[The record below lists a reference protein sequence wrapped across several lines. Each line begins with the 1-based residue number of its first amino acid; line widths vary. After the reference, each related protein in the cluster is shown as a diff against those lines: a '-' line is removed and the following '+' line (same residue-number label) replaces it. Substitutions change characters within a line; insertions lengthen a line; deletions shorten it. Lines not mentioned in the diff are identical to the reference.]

1 MGKIMQ
7 KPAAWYQYSSSQLE
21 RELHT
26 NTERGLTEKKAAALA
41 SKYGKNQITQKKQ
54 DSLLKN
60 FFDQFKDFMIVTL
73 LIAAAISFGI
83 SWLQHEV
90 DFIEP
95 AIILAIVVINA
106 VLGVI
111 QEAKAKHSLEALKDL
126 SSPVALVIR
135 DGEMK
140 QIDSTLLVPGD
151 VIILEAG
158 NLVPA
163 DVRIVSAM
171 GLSIEESTL
180 TGETHPIEK
189 SVEPIQMDAVP
200 IAEQNNMAFSGTIVT
215 TGHGKAIVT
224 STGMNTQLGHIAG
237 MISEETP
244 PDTPLQK
251 KLSHTGKILGTVALL
266 ICLALFIIG
275 IFHRQPVFSMFMTS
289 VSLGV
294 AAIPESLPALVTI
307 MLSLG
312 VERMAKRKAIIRR
325 LPAVETLGS
334 ATVICSDKTGT
345 LTENKMTVMEE
356 YTMDTPEKLFT
367 YFGLCNHGIE
377 PMEKALLERAAAL
390 SVDISAECRKNRLI
404 DEFPFDSRRK
414 MMTTIH
420 KNRTGLISI
429 TKGAPEIIL
438 KRCDRILVNGDC
450 CPLTGSIRRNIDRIA
465 FSYAGDALRVLAVA
479 YRDDMGSSLRNDKAS
494 YERDMIFVGLA
505 GFIDPPRKEAEFAVA
520 KCRQAGIRPV
530 MITGDHKITAS
541 AIAVRLGICRH
552 PDQVM
557 TGSEL
562 DNINDAELSKVV
574 YKYPVFA
581 RVSPAHKVRLVKAFQ
596 QNGEVVAMTGD
607 GVNDAPAL
615 QKADIGCAMGK
626 SGTDV
631 AKNAADMILM
641 DDNFATIVDA
651 VEEGRGI
658 FQNIKKA
665 VHFLLSCNIGEIMT
679 IFVAILMGRSSP
691 LLPVQLL
698 FINLVTDS
706 FPAICLGLEPPE
718 KDIMKKPPMSA
729 TKGLFGGGGMF
740 TIIVEGMFIGSLALY
755 AYMLG
760 GDAAGR
766 TMCFAVLSLS
776 QLVHSMN
783 MRSSH
788 SLFRIGFFTNKKLL
802 FSVILCIA
810 MQCAVITLPTLQII
824 FKTTA
829 LSGIQWLMVIVLS
842 LLPIPLVELEKRRR

>member
-1 MGKIMQ
+1 MAKRTE
-7 KPAAWYQYSSSQLE
+7 WYQCSCEELAKQ
-21 RELHT
+21 LHT
-26 NTERGLTEKKAAALA
+26 DINRGLNEKRAASLRN
-41 SKYGKNQITQKKQ
+41 KYGKNQLAHKQ
-54 DSLLKN
+54 PDSILKH
-60 FFDQFKDFMIVTL
+60 FFDQFKDFMIITL
-73 LIAAAISFGI
+73 LVAAAISFGI
-83 SWLQHEV
+83 SCLEHRV

-95 AIILAIVVINA
+95 SIILAIVILNA
-106 VLGVI
+106 VLGVV
-111 QEAKAKHSLEALKDL
+111 QEAKARRSLEALKNL
-126 SSPVALVIR
+126 SAPLALVIR

-140 QIDSTLLVPGD
+140 QLDSTLLVPGD

-163 DVRIVSAM
+163 DARIVSVM

-180 TGETHPIEK
+180 TGETNPIEK
-189 SVEPIQMDAVP
+189 CTAPLRNVP
-200 IAEQNNMAFSGTIVT
+200 LPVAEQKNMAFSGTLVIS
-215 TGHGKAIVT
+215 GHGKAIVT
-224 STGMNTQLGHIAG
+224 ATGMSTELGHIAG
-237 MISEETP
+237 MIAEETP

-251 KLSHTGKILGTVALL
+251 KLNRTGKVLGTVALL

-275 IFHRQPVFSMFMTS
+275 IYNKQPIFSMFMTS

-345 LTENKMTVMEE
+345 LTENKMSVVQEF
-356 YTMDTPEKLFT
+356 TMDSAEALFT
-367 YFGLCNHGIE
+367 WFSLCNHGIE
-377 PMEKALLERAAAL
+377 PMEKALLEHASRLSLNPTAL
-390 SVDISAECRKNRLI
+390 NRKYRLVDEL
-404 DEFPFDSRRK
+404 PFDSKRK
-414 MMTTIH
+414 RMTTFHESSSGIV
-420 KNRTGLISI
+420 SV
-429 TKGAPEIIL
+429 TKGAPEIVL
-438 KRCDRILVNGDC
+438 KRCNRIAIDGQIK
-450 CPLTGSIRRNIDRIA
+450 PLTPSLRRKIDKTA
-465 FSYAGDALRVLAVA
+465 LDYASEALRVLAVA
-479 YRDDMGSSLRNDKAS
+479 YRDDIGSHLRSNKSS
-494 YERDMIFVGLA
+494 YENDLVFAGLA
-505 GFIDPPRKEAEFAVA
+505 GFIDPPRKEAEFAVS

-541 AIAVRLGICRH
+541 AIAHKLNICKH
-552 PDQVM
+552 AEQVL

-562 DNINDAELSKVV
+562 DEISDAELSKII

-596 QNGEVVAMTGD
+596 NNGEVVAMTGD

-679 IFVAILMGRSSP
+679 IFVAILLGKAAP

-718 KDIMKKPPMSA
+718 KDIMRQPPASA
-729 TKGLFGGGGMF
+729 GQSLFSGGGMF
-740 TIIVEGMFIGSLALY
+740 TIIVEGMFIGSLALF

-760 GDAAGR
+760 GDAAGS

-788 SLFRIGFFTNKKLL
+788 SLFKIGFFTNAKLL
-802 FSVILCIA
+802 FSVLLCIA
-810 MQCAVITLPTLQII
+810 LQCAVISLPTLQLI
-824 FKTTA
+824 FKTTS
-829 LSGIQWLMVIVLS
+829 LSAVQWFIVAVLA
-842 LLPIPLVELEKRRR
+842 LLPVPLVELEKRAK

>member
-1 MGKIMQ
+1 MQ
-7 KPAAWYQYSSSQLE
+7 KMTDWYKHSATELE
-21 RELHT
+21 RQFHT
-26 NTERGLTEKKAAALA
+26 SASLGLTEKRAKAYLE
-41 SKYGKNQITQKKQ
+41 KYGKNQLIQKKP
-54 DSLLKN
+54 DSLFKRFL
-60 FFDQFKDFMIVTL
+60 DQFKDFMIITL
-73 LIAAAISFGI
+73 LIAAAISFCI
-83 SWLQHEV
+83 SLLEHQV

-106 VLGVI
+106 ILGVM
-111 QEAKAKHSLEALKDL
+111 QEAKARRSLEALKHL
-126 SSPVALVIR
+126 SSPLALVMR

-140 QIDSTLLVPGD
+140 QVDSTLLVPGD

-163 DVRIVSAM
+163 DARILSVM

-189 SVEPIQMDAVP
+189 TENPLHREALP
-200 IAEQNNMAFSGTIVT
+200 IAEQKNMAFSGTLVVS
-215 TGHGKAIVT
+215 GHGRAIVT
-224 STGMNTQLGHIAG
+224 ATGMDTELGHIAG
-237 MISEETP
+237 MIAVETP

-251 KLSHTGKILGTVALL
+251 KLSHTGKLLGTLALI
-266 ICLALFIIG
+266 ICLILFIIG
-275 IFHRQPVFSMFMTS
+275 IVKNQPVFSMFMTS

-312 VERMAKRKAIIRR
+312 VERMARRNAIIRR

-345 LTENKMTVMEE
+345 LTENKMTVSRE
-356 YTMDTPEKLFT
+356 YTMDSSKRLFT
-367 YFGLCNHGIE
+367 YFALCNHGID
-377 PMEKALLERAAAL
+377 PMEKALLEYAKSL
-390 SVDISAECRKNRLI
+390 SIHTADEQKRHRII
-404 DEFPFDSRRK
+404 DEIPFDSKRK
-414 MMTTIH
+414 MMTTFHEYNGSIQ
-420 KNRTGLISI
+420 SI

-438 KRCDRILVNGDC
+438 RQCDNILIDGEIK
-450 CPLTGSIRRNIDRIA
+450 PLTPGLRRNIESMA
-465 FSYAGDALRVLAVA
+465 LSYASEALRVLALAFRKDLPKGFRTNKSA
-479 YRDDMGSSLRNDKAS
+479 YESSL
-494 YERDMIFVGLA
+494 IFVGLA
-505 GFIDPPRKEAEFAVA
+505 GFIDPPRKEAEFAVS

-530 MITGDHKITAS
+530 MITGDHRITAS
-541 AIAVRLGICRH
+541 AIAVKLGICRH
-552 PDQVM
+552 ADQVM
-557 TGSEL
+557 TGAEL
-562 DNINDAELSKVV
+562 DQLDDTRLSKII
-574 YKYPVFA
+574 YQYSVFA

-679 IFVAILMGRSSP
+679 IFIAILLGKASP

-718 KDIMKKPPMSA
+718 KDIMKNPPISA
-729 TKGLFGGGGMF
+729 AKGLFGGGGMF
-740 TIIVEGMFIGSLALY
+740 SIVVEGMFIGSLALF

-760 GDAAGR
+760 GNSAGS

-776 QLVHSMN
+776 QLVHSLN
-783 MRSSH
+783 MRSSY
-788 SLFRIGFFTNKKLL
+788 SIFQIGFFSNKKLL
-802 FSVILCIA
+802 FSVILCISL
-810 MQCAVITLPTLQII
+810 QCAVISVPTLQTI
-824 FKTTA
+824 FSTTS
-829 LSGIQWLMVIVLS
+829 LTTFQWFLVAVLA
-842 LLPIPLVELEKRRR
+842 LLPIPLVELEKRTR

>member
-1 MGKIMQ
+1 MAKRTE
-7 KPAAWYQYSSSQLE
+7 WYQCSCEELAKQ
-21 RELHT
+21 LHT
-26 NTERGLTEKKAAALA
+26 DINRGLNEKRAASLRN
-41 SKYGKNQITQKKQ
+41 KYGKNQLAHKQ
-54 DSLLKN
+54 PDSILKH
-60 FFDQFKDFMIVTL
+60 FFDQFKDFMIITL
-73 LIAAAISFGI
+73 LVAAAISFGI
-83 SWLQHEV
+83 SCLEHRV

-95 AIILAIVVINA
+95 SIILAIVILNA
-106 VLGVI
+106 VLGVV
-111 QEAKAKHSLEALKDL
+111 QEAKARRSLEALKNL
-126 SSPVALVIR
+126 SAPLALVIR

-140 QIDSTLLVPGD
+140 QLDSTLLVPGD

-163 DVRIVSAM
+163 DARIVSVM

-180 TGETHPIEK
+180 TGETNPIEK
-189 SVEPIQMDAVP
+189 CTAPLRNVP
-200 IAEQNNMAFSGTIVT
+200 LPVAEQKNMAFSGTLVIS
-215 TGHGKAIVT
+215 GHGKAIVT
-224 STGMNTQLGHIAG
+224 ATGMSTELGHIAG
-237 MISEETP
+237 MIAEETP

-251 KLSHTGKILGTVALL
+251 KLNRTGKVLGTVALL

-275 IFHRQPVFSMFMTS
+275 IYNKQPIFSMFMTS

-345 LTENKMTVMEE
+345 LTENKMSVVQEF
-356 YTMDTPEKLFT
+356 TMDSAEALFT
-367 YFGLCNHGIE
+367 WFSLCNHGIE
-377 PMEKALLERAAAL
+377 PMEKALLEHASRLSLNPTAL
-390 SVDISAECRKNRLI
+390 NRKYRLVDEL
-404 DEFPFDSRRK
+404 PFDSKRK
-414 MMTTIH
+414 RMTTFHESSSGIV
-420 KNRTGLISI
+420 SV
-429 TKGAPEIIL
+429 TKGAPEIVL
-438 KRCDRILVNGDC
+438 KRCNRIAIDGQIK
-450 CPLTGSIRRNIDRIA
+450 PLTPSLRRKIDKTA
-465 FSYAGDALRVLAVA
+465 LDYASEALRVLAVA
-479 YRDDMGSSLRNDKAS
+479 YRDDIGSHLRSNKSS
-494 YERDMIFVGLA
+494 YENDLVFAGLA
-505 GFIDPPRKEAEFAVA
+505 GFIDPPRKEAEFAVS

-541 AIAVRLGICRH
+541 AIAHKLNICKH
-552 PDQVM
+552 AEQVL

-562 DNINDAELSKVV
+562 DEISDAELSKII

-596 QNGEVVAMTGD
+596 NNGEVVAMTGD

-679 IFVAILMGRSSP
+679 IFVAILLGKAAP

-718 KDIMKKPPMSA
+718 KDIMRQPPA
-729 TKGLFGGGGMF
+729 TAGQSLFSGGGMF
-740 TIIVEGMFIGSLALY
+740 TIIVEGMFIGSLALF

-760 GDAAGR
+760 GDAAGS

-788 SLFRIGFFTNKKLL
+788 SLFKIGFFTNAKLL
-802 FSVILCIA
+802 FSVLLCIA
-810 MQCAVITLPTLQII
+810 LQCAVISLPTLQLI
-824 FKTTA
+824 FKTTS
-829 LSGIQWLMVIVLS
+829 LSAVQWFIVAVLA
-842 LLPIPLVELEKRRR
+842 LLPVPLVELEKRAK

>member
-1 MGKIMQ
+1 MGKNMA
-7 KPAAWYQYSSSQLE
+7 KKSECYQCSCEELAKQ
-21 RELHT
+21 LHT
-26 NTERGLTEKKAAALA
+26 DINRGLNEKCAASLRN
-41 SKYGKNQITQKKQ
+41 KYGKNQLAHKKP
-54 DSLLKN
+54 DSILKH
-60 FFDQFKDFMIVTL
+60 FFDQFRDFMIITL
-73 LIAAAISFGI
+73 LIAAAISFGV
-83 SWLQHEV
+83 SCLEHRV

-95 AIILAIVVINA
+95 SIILAIVILNA
-106 VLGVI
+106 ILGVV
-111 QEAKAKHSLEALKDL
+111 QEAKARRSLEALKNL
-126 SSPVALVIR
+126 SAPLALVIR

-140 QIDSTLLVPGD
+140 QLDSTLLVPGD
-151 VIILEAG
+151 IIILEAG

-163 DVRIVSAM
+163 DARIVSVM

-180 TGETHPIEK
+180 TGETNPIEK
-189 SVEPIQMDAVP
+189 CTTPLRNVSLPV
-200 IAEQNNMAFSGTIVT
+200 AEQKNMAFSGTLVIS
-215 TGHGKAIVT
+215 GHGKAIVT
-224 STGMNTQLGHIAG
+224 ATGMNTELGHIAG
-237 MISEETP
+237 MIAEETP

-251 KLSHTGKILGTVALL
+251 KLNRTGKVLGTVALL

-275 IFHRQPVFSMFMTS
+275 IYNKQPIFSMFMTS

-345 LTENKMTVMEE
+345 LTENRMTVVQEF
-356 YTMDTPEKLFT
+356 TLDSPETLFT
-367 YFGLCNHGIE
+367 WFSLCNHGIE
-377 PMEKALLERAAAL
+377 PMEKALLEHASHLSLNPAAL
-390 SVDISAECRKNRLI
+390 SRKYRLI
-404 DEFPFDSRRK
+404 DELPFDSKRK
-414 MMTTIH
+414 RMTTFHENSSGIV
-420 KNRTGLISI
+420 SV

-438 KRCDRILVNGDC
+438 KRCNRIAIDGQIR
-450 CPLTGSIRRNIDRIA
+450 PLTPSLRRKIDNTA
-465 FSYAGDALRVLAVA
+465 LDYANEALRVLAVA
-479 YRDDMGSSLRNDKAS
+479 YRDDIGSHLRSNKSS
-494 YERDMIFVGLA
+494 YENDLIFAGLA

-530 MITGDHKITAS
+530 MITGDHKITAA
-541 AIAVRLGICRH
+541 AIARKLNICKNTE
-552 PDQVM
+552 QVL
-557 TGSEL
+557 TGAEL
-562 DNINDAELSKVV
+562 DEISDTELSRVV

-596 QNGEVVAMTGD
+596 NNGEVVAMTGD

-679 IFVAILMGRSSP
+679 IFVAILLGKAAP

-718 KDIMKKPPMSA
+718 KDIMRQPPTSA
-729 TKGLFGGGGMF
+729 GQSLFTGGGMF
-740 TIIVEGMFIGSLALY
+740 TIIVEGMFIGSLALF

-760 GDAAGR
+760 GDATGS

-788 SLFRIGFFTNKKLL
+788 SLFKIGFFTNAKLL
-802 FSVILCIA
+802 FSVLLCIA
-810 MQCAVITLPTLQII
+810 LQCAVISLPTLQLI
-824 FKTTA
+824 FKTTS
-829 LSGIQWLMVIVLS
+829 LSAVQWFIVAVLA
-842 LLPIPLVELEKRRR
+842 LLPVPLVELEKRAR

>member
-1 MGKIMQ
+1 MAKRTE
-7 KPAAWYQYSSSQLE
+7 WYQCSCEELAKQ
-21 RELHT
+21 LHT
-26 NTERGLTEKKAAALA
+26 DINRGLNEKRAASLRN
-41 SKYGKNQITQKKQ
+41 KYGKNQLAHKQ
-54 DSLLKN
+54 PDSILKH
-60 FFDQFKDFMIVTL
+60 FFDQFKDFMIITL
-73 LIAAAISFGI
+73 LVAAAISFGI
-83 SWLQHEV
+83 SCLEHRV

-95 AIILAIVVINA
+95 SIILAIVILNA
-106 VLGVI
+106 VLGVV
-111 QEAKAKHSLEALKDL
+111 QEAKARRSLEALKNL
-126 SSPVALVIR
+126 SAPLALVIR

-140 QIDSTLLVPGD
+140 QLDSTLLVPGD

-163 DVRIVSAM
+163 DARIVSVM

-180 TGETHPIEK
+180 TGETNPIEK
-189 SVEPIQMDAVP
+189 CTVP
-200 IAEQNNMAFSGTIVT
+200 LRNVPLPVAEQKNMAFSGTLVIS
-215 TGHGKAIVT
+215 GHGKAIVT
-224 STGMNTQLGHIAG
+224 ATGMSTELGHIAG
-237 MISEETP
+237 MIAEETP

-251 KLSHTGKILGTVALL
+251 KLNRTGKVLGTVALL

-275 IFHRQPVFSMFMTS
+275 IYNKQPIFSMFMTS

-345 LTENKMTVMEE
+345 LTENKMSVVQEF
-356 YTMDTPEKLFT
+356 TMDSAEALFT
-367 YFGLCNHGIE
+367 WFSLCNHGIE
-377 PMEKALLERAAAL
+377 PMEKALLEHASRLSLNPTAL
-390 SVDISAECRKNRLI
+390 NRKYRLVDEL
-404 DEFPFDSRRK
+404 PFDSKRK
-414 MMTTIH
+414 RMTTFHESSSGIV
-420 KNRTGLISI
+420 SV

-438 KRCDRILVNGDC
+438 KRCNRIAIDGQIK
-450 CPLTGSIRRNIDRIA
+450 PLTPSLRRKIDKTA
-465 FSYAGDALRVLAVA
+465 LDYASEALRVLAVA
-479 YRDDMGSSLRNDKAS
+479 YRDDIGSHLRSNKSS
-494 YERDMIFVGLA
+494 YENDLVFAGLA
-505 GFIDPPRKEAEFAVA
+505 GFIDPPRKEAEFAVS

-541 AIAVRLGICRH
+541 AIAHKLNICKH
-552 PDQVM
+552 AEQVL

-562 DNINDAELSKVV
+562 DEISDAELSKII

-596 QNGEVVAMTGD
+596 NNGEVVAMTGD

-679 IFVAILMGRSSP
+679 IFVAILLGKAAP

-718 KDIMKKPPMSA
+718 KDIMRQPPASA
-729 TKGLFGGGGMF
+729 GQSLFSGGGMF
-740 TIIVEGMFIGSLALY
+740 TIIVEGMFIGSLALF

-760 GDAAGR
+760 GDAAGS

-788 SLFRIGFFTNKKLL
+788 SLFKIGFFTNAKLL
-802 FSVILCIA
+802 FSVLLCIA
-810 MQCAVITLPTLQII
+810 LQCAVISLPTLQLI
-824 FKTTA
+824 FKTTS
-829 LSGIQWLMVIVLS
+829 LSAVQWFIVAVLA
-842 LLPIPLVELEKRRR
+842 LLPVPLVELEKRAK